1 MPHGPYENISSRVR
15 RMEEKCSHHS
25 GHSSDKSRKRNAEYI
40 GNIVVSIIFYY
51 IVNHLQEWNVGF
63 LRDNFQVVLW
73 MINLNIFLQIGGNAL
88 VLVTGDQR
96 TIRYFSRTLMEAGSF
111 VVQLMLFY
119 IYPFDF
125 SHAGSFAWIDTVL
138 PILLI
143 IGMVVSAVK
152 ALSNLWKLFF
162 RPGPSD

>member
-1 MPHGPYENISSRVR
+1 MTSNSHENTPSWVR
-15 RMEEKCSHHS
+15 RLEEKGNRYS
-25 GHSSDKSRKRNAEYI
+25 GKYEYRVKNRKGEFI
-40 GNIVVSIIFYY
+40 TNIVLNIIFYY

-73 MINLNIFLQIGGNAL
+73 MINLNIFVQIGGNAL
-88 VLVTGDQR
+88 MLLTEGQR
-96 TIRYFSRTLMEAGSF
+96 TVRFLSRTVMEAGSF

-125 SHAGSFAWIDTVL
+125 SHTGSFAWFDTVL

-143 IGMVVSAVK
+143 IGMVVSAAKV
-152 ALSNLWKLFF
+152 LSNLWKLFF
-162 RPGPSD
+162 RH